1 MSAYDDALKAGGV
14 PVDAPA
20 VTPYDQ
26 ALKAGGVP
34 YDPGILDRAGEAAM
48 NVWDLV
54 TGKKAGT
61 ATTPGAIMEPDAFG
75 MVPLEDPG
83 AAFTGAAASAVD
95 LSKGIVQGIA
105 AGGAAA
111 LAAPAAVIGGKPELI
126 PEAYRA
132 VAEAAPME
140 PVWKAVLPKGAEKY
154 REGIN
159 QVLSAPK
166 IAGDIAAE
174 AVFEKT
180 GSPIWAAATATAFE
194 GAPIL
199 AGMGKAF
206 GRIPKPVLE
215 STWYRKLTI
224 PERGLVL
231 SSVDQMKA
239 SGMSE
244 ADIIR
249 IRPEE
254 WKKAY

>member
-34 YDPGILDRAGEAAM
+34 YDPGILDRAGEAATR
-48 NVWDLV
+48 VWDLV
-54 TGKKAGT
+54 TGKKAG
-61 ATTPGAIMEPDAFG
+61 AVSTPGAAMPPMEPGVDG

-95 LSKGIVQGIA
+95 LSKGIVQGIV

-111 LAAPAAVIGGKPELI
+111 LAAPAAVISGKPELI
-126 PEAYRA
+126 PEAYRS
-132 VAEAAPME
+132 VSEAAPME

-199 AGMGKAF
+199 AGAGKAF
-206 GRIPKPVLE
+206 
-215 STWYRKLTI
+215 
-224 PERGLVL
+224 
-231 SSVDQMKA
+231 A
-239 SGMSE
+239 
-244 ADIIR
+244 R
-249 IRPEE
+249 IRSPSSSPPGI
-254 WKKAY
+254 AS